1 MNDRSL
7 VLVVDDDVRLLDVL
21 TIYLGKREWRV
32 VAASNGQEAL
42 EAFVQQ
48 PADLVTLDIMLPDM
62 DGWDLCQRLR
72 QITDVPIIMLTAR
85 GQEYDRMKGLKLG
98 ADDYLV
104 KPFSL
109 HQFEARVAALL
120 EYSQQSSPEA
130 AGIYYDDGW
139 LLIDGQQQQVMRQGT
154 PARLTNTERRL
165 LFLLAG
171 RPDQTLPAEHILHA
185 VWGPEYL
192 EQRDYV
198 DVCIWRLRQKIEP
211 NPEQPRYLVSEAG
224 NGYRFAGQMERQ
236 GLR

>member
-1 MNDRSL
+1 MNDGS
-7 VLVVDDDVRLLDVL
+7 VILVVDDDVRLLEAL
-21 TIYLGKREWRV
+21 AIYLGKRPWRV
-32 VAASNGQEAL
+32 VTASNGQGAL

-48 PADLVTLDIMLPDM
+48 PADLVVLDIMLPGI

-109 HQFEARVAALL
+109 HQFEARVATLL

-139 LLIDGQQQQVMRQGT
+139 LLIDGQQQQVMRQGI

-165 LFLLAG
+165 LLLLAG
-171 RPDQTLPAEHILHA
+171 RPDQTLPAEGILHA

-211 NPEQPRYLVSEAG
+211 NPDQPRYLVSEPV
-224 NGYRFAGQMERQ
+224 NGYRFAGRVDRQ
-236 GLR
+236 G